1 MHLKFCAAVL
11 LLTSSAFASN
21 VDLKTQLQSCQ
32 QISDEEQR
40 LSCFDQIVTQLETTS
55 QDKPATT
62 LISPPEQRATSVP
75 PTVQATAA
83 PQQAAAPVTQ
93 DLTEKFG
100 LKKPNPEEQIQEIT
114 SVVSALGM
122 DLRKK
127 LLITLE
133 NGQQWRQIDQEYLN
147 IKPGDRC
154 VVKRGAIGSFLLGIE
169 GAKKKIRVRRVE

>member
-1 MHLKFCAAVL
+1 MHLKFCAVL
-11 LLTSSAFASN
+11 LLLTPAAFASQ
-21 VDLKTQLQSCQ
+21 VDLKTQLQSCRH
-32 QISDEEQR
+32 ISDEEQR
-40 LSCFDQIVTQLETTS
+40 LSCFDQIVNQLDSAPRELVAPAPVS
-55 QDKPATT
+55 PVGQPATPVSKT
-62 LISPPEQRATSVP
+62 LQPAAASQ
-75 PTVQATAA
+75 QATTPAH
-83 PQQAAAPVTQ
+83 Q

-100 LKKPNPEEQIQEIT
+100 LKKTNPEEHIEEIT
-114 SVVSALGM
+114 SVVKAVGM

>member
-1 MHLKFCAAVL
+1 MHLKFCAALL
-11 LLTSSAFASN
+11 LLTPSAFASN
-21 VDLKTQLQSCQ
+21 VDLKTQLQSCRH
-32 QISDEEQR
+32 ISGEEQR
-40 LSCFDQIVTQLETTS
+40 LSCFDQIVNQLDSAPQQLAAPAPVGPVAQRTTQMS
-55 QDKPATT
+55 PA
-62 LISPPEQRATSVP
+62 IQPVP
-75 PTVQATAA
+75 A
-83 PQQAAAPVTQ
+83 PQQAAAPVKQ

-100 LKKPNPEEQIQEIT
+100 LKKPNPEEQIEEIT
-114 SVVSALGM
+114 SLVKAVGM

-169 GAKKKIRVRRVE
+169 GVKKKIRVRRVE